1 MGKNNQMLG
10 TTISYANGNLLF
22 LVKLLKASTA
32 TLSLGPYC
40 DRANLVVMLVI
51 KVTIPSFPNI
61 IDVTVFRER
70 ALTTLNSKGQKVKK
84 RPNLLT
90 LFLQQQQNHNKKP
103 NQTIAILQ
111 LQNRLFSRPPPKS
124 PTLQLYTLILG

>member
-1 MGKNNQMLG
+1 MW
-10 TTISYANGNLLF
+10 TWRYYLLF

-40 DRANLVVMLVI
+40 DRANFVVMLVI

-90 LFLQQQQNHNKKP
+90 LFLQQQQQNHNKKP

-111 LQNRLFSRPPPKS
+111 LQNRLFSSCRPPLKS
-124 PTLQLYTLILG
+124 PTTTIYLNNNVIMSCTLM